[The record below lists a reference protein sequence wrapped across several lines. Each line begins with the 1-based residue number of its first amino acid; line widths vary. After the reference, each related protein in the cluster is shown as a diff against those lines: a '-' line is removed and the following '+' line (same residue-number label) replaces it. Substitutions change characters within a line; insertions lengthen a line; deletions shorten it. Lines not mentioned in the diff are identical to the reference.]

1 MGAKTPSKAKES
13 VPSSPKTPKQK
24 KFAGT
29 MMADDFDPDMFCFNT
44 KQDDDDEFHTMQ
56 LRPYSGNLLW
66 MRNKL
71 PNLTSSDWFTTSTQ
85 ELDSAYEDEILTPQ
99 EYTAEKEKLLDV
111 MAGNGRFAKNASTV
125 VWETRAPCYD
135 ILLTDDDCFGQTIE
149 GELILHNHVEVNCLY
164 AAVLQL
170 VCLRDSIREYGGGT
184 PLMNPNLPFRANLH
198 RFKGK
203 GLQKHSHVLRLNVQD
218 HVTYLSQNL
227 GAKSKDLMIRD
238 KQSYTFREITAS
250 FTPTDW
256 EMYLAVSKHKDQPAT
271 LIEIA
276 ALSDMMG
283 ETIEI
288 FRLTPRRSYQLYV
301 TIRPSEVARQ
311 YEPKM
316 PLRLFFHEEH

>member
-1 MGAKTPSKAKES
+1 
-13 VPSSPKTPKQK
+13 
-24 KFAGT
+24 
-29 MMADDFDPDMFCFNT
+29 
-44 KQDDDDEFHTMQ
+44 
-56 LRPYSGNLLW
+56 
-66 MRNKL
+66 
-71 PNLTSSDWFTTSTQ
+71 
-85 ELDSAYEDEILTPQ
+85 
-99 EYTAEKEKLLDV
+99 
-111 MAGNGRFAKNASTV
+111 
-125 VWETRAPCYD
+125 
-135 ILLTDDDCFGQTIE
+135 LTDDDCFGQTIE

-238 KQSYTFREITAS
+238 KQSHTFREITAS

-316 PLRLFFHEEH
+316 PLRLFFHEEHYFGITPNHFGVQSGRLQLVTDKQYVRVQGGMMYLDPKLHPKISSQDLTKLQFRLHVMGSNTYTRTSAIPSGNDDKGNHFAPLNMPQELITTLLQE

>member
-1 MGAKTPSKAKES
+1 
-13 VPSSPKTPKQK
+13 
-24 KFAGT
+24 
-29 MMADDFDPDMFCFNT
+29 
-44 KQDDDDEFHTMQ
+44 
-56 LRPYSGNLLW
+56 
-66 MRNKL
+66 
-71 PNLTSSDWFTTSTQ
+71 
-85 ELDSAYEDEILTPQ
+85 
-99 EYTAEKEKLLDV
+99 
-111 MAGNGRFAKNASTV
+111 
-125 VWETRAPCYD
+125 
-135 ILLTDDDCFGQTIE
+135 LTDEDCFGQTTE

-184 PLMNPNLPFRANLH
+184 PLTNPKLPILQQ
-198 RFKGK
+198 FKGK
-203 GLQKHSHVLRLNVQD
+203 GLQRHSHALRLNVQD

-238 KQSYTFREITAS
+238 KQSHTFREITAS
-250 FTPTDW
+250 FTPKDW

-301 TIRPSEVARQ
+301 VIRPSEMAGQ

-316 PLRLFFHEEH
+316 PLKLFFHEEHYFGITPNHFGVQSGRLQLVTDKQYVRVQGGMMYLNTNIHPNSADLKKLQFKLHIMGSNTYTRASTIPWASTIPLDTDNKGNHFAPLTMPNEIMATVLQESPLLIPDLLRTDKEITTYMPRIAAVVARMQTVEHT